1 MPISEDVA
9 IKAEY
14 EIRGIP
20 IADTFVGA
28 FAWFVNAKVVTGD
41 ERFIEIGVELL
52 PPNNENVIRQKV
64 FPTYFLR
71 ILSIF

>member
-1 MPISEDVA
+1 VPISEDVA

-28 FAWFVNAKVVTGD
+28 FAWFVNAKVV
-41 ERFIEIGVELL
+41 
-52 PPNNENVIRQKV
+52 
-64 FPTYFLR
+64 R
-71 ILSIF
+71 IITSKQ